1 MCCSSETCCSTAR
14 RRSGRHSMHRAIL
27 LSIAIQSKGWL
38 SAAHALQRARDIR
51 QGLRRPDRGLGQ
63 QHAVSRTW
71 CGAITSPRLR
81 ACCAYTSYFGAF
93 QALLWE
99 HRVKRIVLK
108 SASAR
113 LWPSSGEQP
122 WSGQGPVGGV
132 PHSGSQVHEC
142 MNLGASLH
150 AQQFK
155 LERKFQYISA
165 LWMLNLTASGQVAR
179 NVHTT
184 DYSTSISIWQNW
196 GCLLPAPFAIVARY

>member
-1 MCCSSETCCSTAR
+1 MCCSRETCCSTAR
-14 RRSGRHSMHRAIL
+14 RRSGRHSMHRTIL

-38 SAAHALQRARDIR
+38 SAAHAFQRARDIR

-81 ACCAYTSYFGAF
+81 ACCANTSYFGAF

-99 HRVKRIVLK
+99 HRGRVKRIVQK

-113 LWPSSGEQP
+113 LWRTALERSRAGGRSA
-122 WSGQGPVGGV
+122 PV
-132 PHSGSQVHEC
+132 HSGSQVHEC

-150 AQQFK
+150 TQQFK
-155 LERKFQYISA
+155 LERKFQYNSA
-165 LWMLNLTASGQVAR
+165 LWMLNLIASGQVAR

-184 DYSTSISIWQNW
+184 DHSTSVRIWQNW
-196 GCLLPAPFAIVARY
+196 GCLLPAPFAIVAR